1 MTQQAS
7 PSTRNYFLQDSRGN
21 VGDNL
26 MFWARDGK
34 GYTSDVNLA
43 QPYPEDEAFGQHESR
58 VTDVPW
64 PTDYIEGRVRPVVDM
79 QHIKRDEATA
89 FQDSAQFYLESNPR
103 RFVGNDILLVAKD
116 GKSFTTNLG
125 DAQVF
130 SRSDVF
136 DDQGRQLV
144 RETPW
149 PKAYI
154 DMRCR
159 QAVDY
164 RKVDI
169 KSALQGTSRT
179 LRKLKKHVERYRCH
193 ACGIFLSAE
202 VYYTSTCKCGAE
214 NRS

>member
-1 MTQQAS
+1 MKEQAS
-7 PSTRNYFLQDSRGN
+7 SGPRSYFLQDSRGN

-26 MFWARDGK
+26 MFWAKDGK
-34 GYTSDVNLA
+34 GYTSDVNQA
-43 QPYPEDEAFGQHESR
+43 QPYPESEAFDQHESR
-58 VTDVPW
+58 ITDVPW

-79 QHIKRDEATA
+79 QYIKRDEATA

-103 RFVGNDILLVAKD
+103 QYVGNDILFVSKD
-116 GKSFTTNLG
+116 GKSYTTDLS

-154 DMRCR
+154 DRRCR
-159 QAVDY
+159 LAVDQ
-164 RKVDI
+164 RQVDI
-169 KSALQGTSRT
+169 KSALKGTERT
-179 LRKLKKHVERYRCH
+179 LRKLKKVVERYRCH
-193 ACGIFLSAE
+193 ACGIFLSAS
-202 VYYTSTCKCGAE
+202 VYYTATCKCGAE
-214 NRS
+214 NR